1 MPVYFKMSYNG
12 LNDMING
19 SLTDD
24 NARILLFN
32 LLHLYDRAAVTMEQ
46 LFSLLDSKLKTDRKT
61 ATRLIYK
68 MLHANWLENIE
79 ESCTLEA
86 TPALETEQD
95 CSLPSLEGVTN
106 NQAIILS
113 EQNGL
118 LISSRGFSS
127 EQSVLIAAQ
136 VAEQLKLIK
145 DSPSA
150 SENRLFP
157 ITGAFNYQDM
167 KLDYRLIRLQKFC
180 FLVTTR
186 SNTLLDNQHYFNLI
200 ANLVRRYD
208 IEYKRAA

>member
-1 MPVYFKMSYNG
+1 MQTNP
-12 LNDMING
+12 
-19 SLTDD
+19 
-24 NARILLFN
+24 RI
-32 LLHLYDRAAVTMEQ
+32 Q
-46 LFSLLDSKLKTDRKT
+46 SKQE
-61 ATRLIYK
+61 
-68 MLHANWLENIE
+68 LEK
-79 ESCTLEA
+79 
-86 TPALETEQD
+86 
-95 CSLPSLEGVTN
+95 
-106 NQAIILS
+106 QAIKRSADRL
-113 EQNGL
+113 EDL
-118 LISSRGFSS
+118 LKKEIKTSFKERLKNT
-127 EQSVLIAAQ
+127 V
-136 VAEQLKLIK
+136 KLIK